1 LTCSQKEQPNIAI
14 VSQFKLS
21 LGVLLT
27 DVPVTYHTWG
37 KLNAKGTCKL
47 HGLADVEDW
56 WGPLVGPGLVFD
68 LTLYFIFCANALGS
82 PYGSASPVSINPKTG
97 KKWGPEFPSTKMTDD
112 VNLQQILLNHFKYW
126 FMGGMTSPKW
136 PICTYSTSSQ
146 WLLAPDTLHGESA
159 GVKPNNLSTQ
169 IPSILMVT
177 TIKMIHRLSDSWR
190 RTWPLFQL
198 IVVVI
203 ALSLGLV
210 GSKYCPSPVRLA
222 LRQMVILTAQSPTL
236 PPRKTTLEALTAH
249 NNGHQL
255 QSQVIPTKHQ
265 DQATWNA
272 IKSPCQIFSAQSY
285 LRYQGDNH
293 DVNHERG
300 DGPALLKIPPDALV
314 IAINSDGLFTL
325 VEQQEL
331 ANSIPDARLV
341 VVESTDGHNG
351 FLLEFE
357 QINQYVIL
365 HLCQLLPHLY
375 GLLGKSNNN
384 KALDF
389 ALVASIEAKLL
400 KTIICSEAGG
410 SITNS

>member
-1 LTCSQKEQPNIAI
+1 MAAFSTYCSCNSFESWFGRKQ
-14 VSQFKLS
+14 
-21 LGVLLT
+21 VL
-27 DVPVTYHTWG
+27 P
-37 KLNAKGTCKL
+37 K
-47 HGLADVEDW
+47 
-56 WGPLVGPGLVFD
+56 PG
-68 LTLYFIFCANALGS
+68 S
-82 PYGSASPVSINPKTG
+82 SGSATNGHSNGTITN
-97 KKWGPEFPSTKMTDD
+97 PSTQED
-112 VNLQQILLNHFKYW
+112 
-126 FMGGMTSPKW
+126 
-136 PICTYSTSSQ
+136 
-146 WLLAPDTLHGESA
+146 
-159 GVKPNNLSTQ
+159 
-169 IPSILMVT
+169 
-177 TIKMIHRLSDSWR
+177 
-190 RTWPLFQL
+190 
-198 IVVVI
+198 
-203 ALSLGLV
+203 
-210 GSKYCPSPVRLA
+210 
-222 LRQMVILTAQSPTL
+222 
-236 PPRKTTLEALTAH
+236 
-249 NNGHQL
+249 
-255 QSQVIPTKHQ
+255 
-265 DQATWNA
+265 
-272 IKSPCQIFSAQSY
+272 
-285 LRYQGDNH
+285 H

>member
-1 LTCSQKEQPNIAI
+1 MPKEHANCMVICHALT
-14 VSQFKLS
+14 
-21 LGVLLT
+21 
-27 DVPVTYHTWG
+27 
-37 KLNAKGTCKL
+37 
-47 HGLADVEDW
+47 GLADVEDW

-68 LTLYFIFCANALGS
+68 LTLYFIFCANTRGS
-82 PYGSASPVSINPKTG
+82 PYGCASPVPINPKTE
-97 KKWGPEFPSTKMTDD
+97 KWGPEFPSTKMTDD
-112 VNLQQILLNHFKYW
+112 VNLQQILLNHFKTLCMGNQLGCNSFESW
-126 FMGGMTSPKW
+126 FGRKQVLPK
-136 PICTYSTSSQ
+136 P
-146 WLLAPDTLHGESA
+146 
-159 GVKPNNLSTQ
+159 
-169 IPSILMVT
+169 
-177 TIKMIHRLSDSWR
+177 
-190 RTWPLFQL
+190 
-198 IVVVI
+198 
-203 ALSLGLV
+203 
-210 GSKYCPSPVRLA
+210 
-222 LRQMVILTAQSPTL
+222 
-236 PPRKTTLEALTAH
+236 AH

-272 IKSPCQIFSAQSY
+272 PSELHTIKSPCQIFSAQF
-285 LRYQGDNH
+285 D